1 MAYSVAYQH
10 TDGYRNHDGCDELH
24 GVKKVG
30 TDRKSVGPLLYY
42 VTRCLIP
49 CDFGYI
55 MNHFIQSVFHPGNKK
70 RTQSSRLDAQPKNK
84 FNH

>member
-10 TDGYRNHDGCDELH
+10 TDSNRDHDGSYELH
-24 GVKKVG
+24 GIKKVG
-30 TDRKSVGPLLYY
+30 TDRKSVGPLLYC
-42 VTRCLIP
+42 VTRCLTP

-70 RTQSSRLDAQPKNK
+70 RTQSSRLSAQPKNK

>member
-10 TDGYRNHDGCDELH
+10 TDSNRDHDGSDVVY

-30 TDRKSVGPLLYY
+30 TDRNLLVPYSIKLN
-42 VTRCLIP
+42 RRL
-49 CDFGYI
+49 
-55 MNHFIQSVFHPGNKK
+55 NVFLTHPGNKK